1 MNKLLENIASLFKKY
16 GIKSMTMDD
25 IADNLGISKKTLYQ
39 RFGNKENMIYQ
50 IMLLE
55 IEKEEKEI
63 TTIIKLKNPTTQLNE
78 ICNHILKKQNNQN
91 PLLYYNL
98 NKQYPD
104 ISLEFNKKRNF
115 AILHYIQSILEDGVK
130 NNFFKKDL
138 EIENFSLCLTYLLI
152 KEQNNL
158 HTQNYLNIFIKYTI
172 DGISNVNS

>member
-55 IEKEEKEI
+55 IEKEQREI
-63 TTIIKLKNPTTQLNE
+63 NAIIKLKSPSTQLNDL
-78 ICNHILKKQNNQN
+78 CNYILSKHNYQN
-91 PLLYYNL
+91 PLLFYNL
-98 NKQYPD
+98 NKQYPN
-104 ISLEFNKKRNF
+104 ISLEFNKKRDLV
-115 AILHYIQSILEDGVK
+115 ILNYIQSILKDGVK

-138 EIENFSLCLTYLLI
+138 EIENFSSCLTYLLI
-152 KEQNNL
+152 KEQNIL